1 MSLYDRCVLPHLT
14 NLVMRCPQ
22 LSAYRK
28 RAAEQ
33 ARGDVLE
40 IGIGSGLNLPLYGGE
55 VRREI
60 GVEPSQVLARLA
72 REKGDGLGFPLELL
86 VQSAEELPLPD
97 HSMDTAVTTWSLCTI
112 PDAGHALREVRRA
125 LRPEGH
131 LVFVEHGRSSE
142 PRVAGWQ
149 DRLTPLWR
157 RCAGGCHLNR
167 PIDELV
173 RDAGFAIVELEAGY
187 MGRSKVATFMYEGV
201 ARPS

>member
-1 MSLYDRCVLPHLT
+1 LSLYECHVLPHLT
-14 NLVMRCPQ
+14 HLVTRSPQ
-22 LSAYRK
+22 LAAYRK

-40 IGIGSGLNLPLYGGE
+40 IGIGSGLNLPLYGCK
-55 VRREI
+55 VRRVV

-72 REKGDGLGFPLELL
+72 RERAGGLPLDLL

-97 HSMDTAVTTWSLCTI
+97 HSVDTAVTTWSLCTI
-112 PDAGHALREVRRA
+112 PDAGRALREVRRV
-125 LRPEGH
+125 LRPGGH
-131 LVFVEHGRSSE
+131 LVFVEHGRSNE

-149 DRLTPLWR
+149 DRLTPFWR

-173 RDAGFAIVELEAGY
+173 RDAGFAIAELEAGY
-187 MGRSKVATFMYEGV
+187 MGRPKVATFMYEGV